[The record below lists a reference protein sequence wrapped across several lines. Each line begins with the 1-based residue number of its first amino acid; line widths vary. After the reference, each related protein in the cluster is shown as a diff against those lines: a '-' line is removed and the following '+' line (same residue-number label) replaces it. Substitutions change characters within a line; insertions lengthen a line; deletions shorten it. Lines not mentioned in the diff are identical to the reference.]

1 MATVSLF
8 QPAPE
13 PPEREPYIPSLGASG
28 VANASGTGV
37 GLGEGVLEPW
47 RRCYRE
53 VGSKLVFFAHQ
64 ILQSDSHGAS
74 EDAEDVVQTAFVR
87 FWKAHPEAQ
96 PEHYGLLFAAVRT
109 AALDVLRSCAR
120 RSRREDAYSTD
131 VRDVRDAA
139 AVSAGRDSW
148 FEVPSDRQAEADRVQ
163 GALQKLPAE
172 QREVIVLKIW
182 GEFTFAEIAHSLNE
196 SPNTVASRYRL
207 GIGSLKRHLGSFN
220 DLR

>member
-1 MATVSLF
+1 MPTVSLF
-8 QPAPE
+8 HPAPE
-13 PPEREPYIPSLGASG
+13 PPEREPYVPPVPSGSAFGGAI
-28 VANASGTGV
+28 
-37 GLGEGVLEPW
+37 GLGEGGVEPW

-53 VGSKLVFFAHQ
+53 VGSKLVFFARQ
-64 ILQSDSHGAS
+64 ILQSDSNGAA

-120 RSRREDAYSTD
+120 RYRREDAYSTE

-139 AVSAGRDSW
+139 AVSGGRDSW

-163 GALQKLPAE
+163 AALQKLPPE

-182 GEFTFAEIAHSLNE
+182 GEFTFAEIANSLNE

-207 GIGSLKRHLGSFN
+207 GIGSLKRHLSSFN